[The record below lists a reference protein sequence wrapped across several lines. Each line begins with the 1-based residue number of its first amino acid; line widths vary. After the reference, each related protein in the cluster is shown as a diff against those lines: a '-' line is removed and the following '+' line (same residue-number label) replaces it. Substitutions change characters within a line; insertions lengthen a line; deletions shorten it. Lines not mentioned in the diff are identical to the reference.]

1 MSRVRT
7 HPQLRPRVICAPSL
21 SRALNS
27 GGKLPELLAGDREG
41 GARLEGPQLAIPLSF
56 QRSEDAV
63 ADETHTISTS
73 KRRACGLGYRCGPV
87 DTSEEEMADFVIT
100 EEVGDF
106 VIGEGVAVRRRKAEP
121 GHHFQTPIRSMPGG
135 MAIVLA
141 CKESKQ
147 RLPGDAVWLLVR
159 IEHRYPEPRC
169 ELGRGVDRL
178 DQPVQSGLR
187 RRVPTRRRGEILLRL
202 GDLRRT
208 AGLPRRSPAT

>member
-21 SRALNS
+21 ICTLNS

-87 DTSEEEMADFVIT
+87 DTSEEAEKAWRD
-100 EEVGDF
+100 EVLETAKSLP
-106 VIGEGVAVRRRKAEP
+106 VL
-121 GHHFQTPIRSMPGG
+121 
-135 MAIVLA
+135 LA
-141 CKESKQ
+141 CKSSW
-147 RLPGDAVWLLVR
+147 LFGANVPGKPAMFMTYFGGLAPYH
-159 IEHRYPEPRC
+159 ERC
-169 ELGRGVDRL
+169 RQVAQEGYRGFEFTKR
-178 DQPVQSGLR
+178 Q
-187 RRVPTRRRGEILLRL
+187 
-202 GDLRRT
+202 
-208 AGLPRRSPAT
+208 